1 MIHDLQQIHVPVI
14 LKSPLPPRQKK
25 QIQAQ
30 MGTAK
35 PQTNPAEH
43 QRACQDTQVD
53 AHHIAP
59 LGFAQFL
66 SRRGG
71 AISPPPPGL
80 RAMGPWGL
88 EETGG

>member
-14 LKSPLPPRQKK
+14 LKSPLPPRQKNK
-25 QIQAQ
+25 SKLKWEQPNKPG
-30 MGTAK
+30 GTSASL
-35 PQTNPAEH
+35 PRHSGSFP
-43 QRACQDTQVD
+43 
-53 AHHIAP
+53 
-59 LGFAQFL
+59 
-66 SRRGG
+66 RGG